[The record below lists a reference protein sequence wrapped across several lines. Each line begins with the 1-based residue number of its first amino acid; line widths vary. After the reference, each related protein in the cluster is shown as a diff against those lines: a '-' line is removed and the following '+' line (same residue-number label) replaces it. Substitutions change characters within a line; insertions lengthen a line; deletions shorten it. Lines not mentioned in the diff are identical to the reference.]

1 LPKSLGWVLTMSF
14 VLVGWVLF
22 RADSFHTAISLL
34 QSLSGSNGFGGV
46 IEKPAL
52 FVAAAIASVLIPSA
66 HEIKDQLL
74 KPNPILAVA
83 GAILAIVCVL
93 DVGRGA
99 PVNFIYFQF

>member
-1 LPKSLGWVLTMSF
+1 MSF

-52 FVAAAIASVLIPSA
+52 YVEAALASVLIPSA
-66 HEIKDQLL
+66 HRIKDELL
-74 KPNPILAVA
+74 TPNPILALG
-83 GAILAIVCVL
+83 GAILAIFCVL

-99 PVNFIYFQF
+99 PINFIYFQF